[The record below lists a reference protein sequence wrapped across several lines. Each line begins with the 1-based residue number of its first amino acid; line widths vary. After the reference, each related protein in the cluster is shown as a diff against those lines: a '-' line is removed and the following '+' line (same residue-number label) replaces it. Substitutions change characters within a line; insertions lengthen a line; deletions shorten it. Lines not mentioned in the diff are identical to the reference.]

1 VIDAVREFLQFLKG
15 RGDSVKLY
23 CLSVTHEESSIF
35 FLIRKNRE
43 LKMVV
48 IHSPSETNAPH
59 DHFIAEENGAFK
71 VNGVEFEYR
80 ICPRSHANTVELRE
94 LFPFTR
100 PRVLDLTTA
109 IGTGDRIGLSTPGH
123 IRAVKKFHILPVLA
137 QQSAREM
144 ARTGRTPQEVIDD
157 VSWAVFQEGYK
168 DGFSADADHL
178 KDQKDIE
185 DAFDAGFTMYTID
198 PSDYVDDEAD
208 EYDLGTVE
216 KKLLELPWDDLKSAK
231 NRILDIYLGKK
242 FHFSHD
248 HQVLELEFSRE
259 NLLRTVVK
267 YSSAIAHTVKLE
279 TYLEALLRGDHFDLE
294 VSFDETKR
302 PTSALEHFYIAS
314 ELKRLNIHVQSL
326 AVHFVGRFEKAID
339 YVGDLEEFERILREH
354 VIIARSCGPY
364 KLSIHSG
371 SDKLSIY
378 PVIGRLTDG
387 LFHLKTAGTS
397 YLEALRTIARLDP
410 FLFREIV
417 DYSKG
422 CFERDKKTYQI
433 STELS
438 SIPKAQDVKD
448 EDLER
453 TFLEGNP
460 GRQLLHVTF
469 GSILTARGN
478 DGNWLFRNRVRRILI
493 DNEEEHYRTIAT
505 HFERYLK
512 LLKVEQRTD

>member
-1 VIDAVREFLQFLKG
+1 VIDAIREFIRFLER

-23 CLSVTHEESSIF
+23 CLSVVHEQGSIF

-43 LKMVV
+43 LKIVV
-48 IHSPSETNAPH
+48 IRSPPEPYAPH
-59 DHFIAEENGAFK
+59 DRFIAEENGGFK
-71 VNGVEFEYR
+71 VNEVGFEYR
-80 ICPRSHANTVELRE
+80 ICPCSHANALELRK

-100 PRVLDLTTA
+100 PLALDLIPA
-109 IGTGDRIGLSTPGH
+109 MGTGDRIGLSTPGH
-123 IRAVKKFHILPVLA
+123 IRAVRKFHILPVLA

-144 ARTGRTPQEVIDD
+144 ARTGRTPREVIDD

-178 KDQKDIE
+178 KDQRDIE
-185 DAFDAGFTMYTID
+185 DAFEAGFTMYTID
-198 PSDYVDDEAD
+198 PSDYVDDKAD
-208 EYDLGTVE
+208 EYDLKTME
-216 KKLLELPWDDLKSAK
+216 KKLLELPWDDLKSDESK
-231 NRILDIYLGKK
+231 ILEIYLGRK
-242 FHFSHD
+242 FRLSHGD
-248 HQVLELEFSRE
+248 QALELEFLE
-259 NLLRTVVK
+259 EELLRIMVK
-267 YSSAIAHTVKLE
+267 YSPAIAQTAKLE
-279 TYLEALLRGDHFDLE
+279 TYLEALFGGSPFDLE
-294 VSFDETKR
+294 VSFDETKT

-326 AVHFVGRFEKAID
+326 AVHFVGKFEKAID
-339 YVGDLEEFERILREH
+339 YVGDLKEFERTLREH

-378 PVIGRLTDG
+378 PIIGRLTGG

-397 YLEALRTIARLDP
+397 YLEALRIIARLDP
-410 FLFREIV
+410 FLFREIIN
-417 DYSKG
+417 YSMG

-438 SIPKAQDVKD
+438 SIPRAQDVKD

-453 TFLEGNP
+453 VFLEGNP

-469 GSILTARGN
+469 GSILTARGS
-478 DGNWLFRNRVRRILI
+478 DGDWLFRDRVRRILI

-505 HFERYLK
+505 HFECYLK
-512 LLKVEQRTD
+512 SLGVERKTS